1 MRNNSRNK
9 LRKSERLMLFIRH
22 SLRQRMSGAGLAC
35 FIGAAALFFATSCS
49 NGDAAH
55 NDTYTCPMHPTVIS
69 DRPGSCPVCGMDLVR
84 KARPGEEIKI
94 TEDLSRLLKSPNE
107 VVVASIRTIRGEFKS
122 VPVSLEAT
130 GVVTYDTRNIYSIPA
145 RVGGRLEKVYL
156 KYAFQQVRKGQRVA
170 EIYSPELVTAQ
181 RELLFLLE
189 NDPENEQLIH
199 ASRNK
204 LELLGLTPSQVN
216 TVVNNREAQ
225 TTFAIYSPY
234 NGYVI
239 TGGTAPSVPSAMSP
253 AASTGGGM
261 NDMGGAP
268 ASTTAQPASPPSRA
282 ASPLVREGDYV
293 SAGEALFQIVNTSA
307 LRIELD
313 VPGSDGGS
321 VSRGDT
327 VTLITGESK
336 QRMASV
342 DFVQP
347 FFSEGENFTKVRV
360 YTKETEGLQIGQLV
374 KAMISV
380 RRSESLWVPREAVLE
395 LGTQQVVFIK
405 DKEVLRPKTITT
417 GIRSGGLVEIKSG
430 LASSEEIAANA
441 HYLVDSES
449 FIKPVQ

>member
-1 MRNNSRNK
+1 MRNNWRNK
-9 LRKSERLMLFIRH
+9 PRKVERLMFFIRH
-22 SLRQRMSGAGLAC
+22 SLRQRMPGAGLTC
-35 FIGAAALFFATSCS
+35 FIGAALMFLASSCS
-49 NGDAAH
+49 NGHEAH

-84 KARPGEEIKI
+84 KARPGEEIEI
-94 TEDLSRLLKSPNE
+94 TEDLARLLKSPNE
-107 VVVASIRTIRGEFKS
+107 VVVASIRTINGKFKS

-156 KYAFQQVRKGQRVA
+156 KYAFQDVRKGQKVA

-204 LELLGLTPSQVN
+204 LELLGLTTSQIN
-216 TVVNNREAQ
+216 AIAKNREAQ
-225 TTFAIYSPY
+225 NTFAIYSPY

-239 TGGTAPSVPSAMSP
+239 TGGTTPSVPSAMSP

-261 NDMGGAP
+261 NDMGGVP
-268 ASTTAQPASPPSRA
+268 GSTTTQPASLPSRT
-282 ASPLVREGDYV
+282 ASLLVREGDYV
-293 SAGEALFQIVNTSA
+293 SAGETLFQIVNTNA

-313 VPGSDGGS
+313 LPGSDGGS

-327 VTLITGESK
+327 VTLITAEAR

-360 YTKETEGLQIGQLV
+360 YTKDTEGLQIGQLV
-374 KAMISV
+374 RARISV
-380 RRSESLWVPREAVLE
+380 RRSESLWVPRDAVLD

-405 DKEVLRPKTITT
+405 DKEVLKPKTVTT

>member
-1 MRNNSRNK
+1 MS
-9 LRKSERLMLFIRH
+9 FIHH
-22 SLRQRMSGAGLAC
+22 SLRQRMPGAGLTC
-35 FIGAAALFFATSCS
+35 FIGAALIFLVGSCS
-49 NGDAAH
+49 NGHEAH

-84 KARPGEEIKI
+84 KARPGEEIEI
-94 TEDLSRLLKSPNE
+94 TEDLARLLKSPNE
-107 VVVASIRTIRGEFKS
+107 VVVASIRTINGEFKS
-122 VPVSLEAT
+122 VPVSLDAT

-156 KYAFQQVRKGQRVA
+156 KYAFQEVRKGQKVA

-181 RELLFLLE
+181 RELLFLLQ

-204 LELLGLTPSQVN
+204 LELLGLTTSQIN
-216 TVVNNREAQ
+216 DITNKREAQ
-225 TTFAIYSPY
+225 NTFAIYSPY

-239 TGGTAPSVPSAMSP
+239 TGGTAPSVPPAMSS

-261 NDMGGAP
+261 NGMGGVPGTTTTQA
-268 ASTTAQPASPPSRA
+268 ASSPSRTA
-282 ASPLVREGDYV
+282 PPLVREGDYV
-293 SAGEALFQIVNTSA
+293 SAGETLFQIVNTNA

-313 VPGSDGGS
+313 LPGSDGGP

-327 VTLITGESK
+327 VTLITAEAR

-347 FFSEGENFTKVRV
+347 FFSEGENFIKVRV

-374 KAMISV
+374 RARISV
-380 RRSESLWVPREAVLE
+380 RRSESLWVPRDAVLD

-405 DKEVLRPKTITT
+405 DKEVLKPKTVTT